1 MKYLYQE
8 GNSDTCK
15 NLEDIMLSKIHQ
27 IQVPGESEG
36 KKLNGGYWSRVVQL
50 VFSGHG
56 FQLGDG
62 QVLKRLRWSQ
72 DVTQP

>member
-8 GNSDTCK
+8 GNSNTCK
-15 NLEDIMLSKIHQ
+15 NLEDIMLCKIRQ
-27 IQVPGESEG
+27 IQVPGVSEG
-36 KKLNGGYWSRVVQL
+36 KLNGGYWSGVVQL

-72 DVTQP
+72 

>member
-1 MKYLYQE
+1 MIYLYQE

-15 NLEDIMLSKIHQ
+15 NLEDIMLSKICQ
-27 IQVPGESEG
+27 IQVPGASGG
-36 KKLNGGYWSRVVQL
+36 KKLNGGYWSGVVQL
-50 VFSGHG
+50 VFRGHE

-72 DVTQP
+72 DVTQ